1 MTLLYSFDK
10 LNELYLHL
18 NEWCTCNDE
27 MNVTNVSDVNYYFS
41 ILKIHSNNNAI
52 GVVDVFISCTASL
65 MLTVIIFELVLFEC
79 N

>member
-1 MTLLYSFDK
+1 
-10 LNELYLHL
+10 
-18 NEWCTCNDE
+18 